1 MYESGNRIMNSE
13 KAGLSAHQGCV
24 AAREGFCARF
34 EKHHMA
40 ELCATNAFRRYR
52 AGTNITLADMDTG
65 PAMIVREGIISI
77 VHTFGD
83 GRRQVLDLLF
93 PGDLLLQDMSDA
105 NDGRQIQAACE
116 VVTCEISQGRLFQLG
131 LDVPEIGKTLFDVLR
146 EFITRKNTHL
156 LDLGRKRADERVASF
171 LLEYRRRA
179 TRENA
184 DMTTIKLMV
193 PRSTIADFLCLTR
206 ETVSRSFT
214 QLREEGLINLNNH
227 DEIDIIDFEALCRR
241 ASGDDSVGP

>member
-1 MYESGNRIMNSE
+1 MNLE
-13 KAGLSAHQGCV
+13 KAGLPVHRGCV
-24 AAREGFCARF
+24 ASREGFCARF

-40 ELCATNAFRRYR
+40 ELCAENAFRRYP
-52 AGTNITLADMDTG
+52 AGTIIKLADVDSS
-65 PAMIVREGIISI
+65 PAMIIREGIISI
-77 VHTFGD
+77 VHTFHD

-105 NDGRQIQAACE
+105 RDGRQIQAACE
-116 VVTCEISQGRLFQLG
+116 VVTCEISQRRLFQLG
-131 LDVPEIGKTLFDVLR
+131 LEFQEIGRTLFDVLR
-146 EFITRKNTHL
+146 EFISRKNTHL

-171 LLEYRRRA
+171 LVEYGRRA

-184 DMTTIKLMV
+184 DRTSIKLMV
-193 PRSTIADFLCLTR
+193 PRGTIADFLCLTR

-227 DEIDIIDFEALCRR
+227 DEIDIIDFQALCRR
-241 ASGDDSVGP
+241 ANGDDSIGP